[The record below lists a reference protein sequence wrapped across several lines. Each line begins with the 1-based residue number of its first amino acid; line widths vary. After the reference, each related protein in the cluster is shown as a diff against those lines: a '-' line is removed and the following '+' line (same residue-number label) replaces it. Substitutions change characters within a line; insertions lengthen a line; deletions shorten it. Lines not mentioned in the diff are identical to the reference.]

1 MKAFGIILV
10 VIGVASLAAGGV
22 FLAGLLRRVAD
33 ARVVRTIPYQGES
46 LAPSGFLEV
55 STERLCQ
62 VSILFH
68 PDLHAFGDVD
78 TREISREYG
87 VDARV
92 CVLDDAG
99 KVLLRE
105 DFGPQGLGVSSNG
118 LTGSVELSA
127 NTGKFS
133 PPASGKIQVESTWTP
148 RVSLRRTKSGELR
161 VYDRVSDHTEA
172 GVYTALFGV
181 SGSVA
186 MLLGAGLLFL
196 HLFDRKAPGIK
207 KSSNLNP

>member
-1 MKAFGIILV
+1 MKAIGIV
-10 VIGVASLAAGGV
+10 FVAIGVASLAAGGV

-33 ARVVRTIPYQGES
+33 ARVVRKIPYQGGT
-46 LAPSGFLEV
+46 LPQSGFLEV

-62 VSILFH
+62 VSLVFH
-68 PDLHAFGDVD
+68 PDLRAFGDVD
-78 TREISREYG
+78 AREITREYG
-87 VDARV
+87 VEARV
-92 CVLDDAG
+92 RVLDDAG

-105 DFGPQGLGVSSNG
+105 DFGYHSLGVSSNG

-127 NTGKFS
+127 NTEKFA

-148 RVSLRRTKSGELR
+148 RVSSRRTKSGELM
-161 VYDRVSDHTEA
+161 VYDRVSDHTKA

-181 SGSVA
+181 SGGVA

-196 HLFDRKAPGIK
+196 HHFDRKSPGVE
-207 KSSNLNP
+207 KSSKLNP

>member
-1 MKAFGIILV
+1 MKAVGIVFV

-33 ARVVRTIPYQGES
+33 ARVVRTIPYQGEL

-62 VSILFH
+62 VRLIFH

-78 TREISREYG
+78 AREISREYG

-92 CVLDDAG
+92 RVLDDAG

-105 DFGPQGLGVSSNG
+105 DIGQQSLGVSSNG

-127 NTGKFS
+127 NTEKFS
-133 PPASGKIQVESTWTP
+133 PPASGKIQVESSWTP
-148 RVSLRRTKSGELR
+148 RVSSRRTKSGELLI
-161 VYDRVSDHTEA
+161 YDRVSEHTKA

-181 SGSVA
+181 SGGAA

-196 HLFDRKAPGIK
+196 HYFDRKAPGIE
-207 KSSNLNP
+207 KSSTLNP

>member
-1 MKAFGIILV
+1 MKAFGIVCI

-22 FLAGLLRRVAD
+22 FLAGLLQRVAD
-33 ARVVRTIPYQGES
+33 ARVVRTIPYEGET
-46 LAPSGFLEV
+46 LAQSGFLEV

-62 VSILFH
+62 LSLVFH

-92 CVLDDAG
+92 RVLDDAG
-99 KVLLRE
+99 RVLLRE
-105 DFGPQGLGVSSNG
+105 DIGHQSLGVTSNG

-127 NTGKFS
+127 NTEKFA

-148 RVSLRRTKSGELR
+148 RVSPRRTKSAELM
-161 VYDRVSDHTEA
+161 VYDRVSDHTKA

-181 SGSVA
+181 SGGA
-186 MLLGAGLLFL
+186 ATLLGAGLLFMN
-196 HLFDRKAPGIK
+196 HFDRKALRIEKP
-207 KSSNLNP
+207 SNLIP